1 MMAGSEVVR
10 PASFLK
16 LRPRVV
22 PGSGWW
28 YFQRDKVAVTS
39 LVVIA
44 IVVVAAVFAQW
55 VTPYADQGLG
65 VPDPANALLS
75 PSLQHPFGTDEL
87 GRDVL
92 ARIVFGARSSLTIGL
107 IVVAVGVVVGT
118 ALGAVAGFT
127 GGWIDEIIMRFTDV
141 VLSFPPLLL
150 AIALAA
156 TLQPSIQTAIVAISA
171 TWWPWYTRL
180 VRAEAVSVRERH
192 YVLAARAMGASPAF
206 ILRRHVL
213 PNILGPVR
221 VQAALDLGAAIL
233 AGTALSFLGLGPQA
247 PTADWGVM
255 ISHGRDF
262 LVTGQWWLSI
272 FPGLAIVLTVVAFN
286 LFGDGFQAVMDPR
299 SRHVA

>member
-1 MMAGSEVVR
+1 MASGSVLH
-10 PASFLK
+10 PAAYLR

-22 PGSGWW
+22 PGSGLW
-28 YFQRDKVAVTS
+28 YFQRDKVAVAS
-39 LVVIA
+39 LA
-44 IVVVAAVFAQW
+44 MIVLIVGVALLAQW
-55 VTPYADQGLG
+55 ITPYADQGLG
-65 VPDPANALLS
+65 VPDATNALAS
-75 PSLQHPFGTDEL
+75 PTLQHPLGTDEL
-87 GRDVL
+87 GRDIL
-92 ARIVFGARSSLTIGL
+92 ARIMFGARSSLTIGL

-118 ALGAVAGFT
+118 TLGAVAGFA

-156 TLQPSIQTAIVAISA
+156 TLQPSIQTAVVAISA

-192 YVLAARAMGASPAF
+192 YVLAARSIGASPLF
-206 ILRRHVL
+206 ILRRHIL

-255 ISHGRDF
+255 VAHGRDF

-272 FPGLAIVLTVVAFN
+272 FPGLAIVIAVVAFN

-299 SRHVA
+299 SREVT

>member
-1 MMAGSEVVR
+1 MATETVVR
-10 PASFLK
+10 PASFLRM
-16 LRPRVV
+16 RPRLV
-22 PGSGWW
+22 PGSGLWF
-28 YFQRDKVAVTS
+28 FQRDRVAVAS
-39 LVVIA
+39 LAMIILVVF
-44 IVVVAAVFAQW
+44 AAVTAQW
-55 VTPYADQGLG
+55 ITPYAQQGLG
-65 VPDPANALLS
+65 VPDPNNALLN
-75 PSLQHPFGTDEL
+75 PSVQHPFGTDEL

-92 ARIVFGARSSLTIGL
+92 ARIMFGARSSLLIGV

-118 ALGAVAGFT
+118 ALGAVAGFA
-127 GGWIDEIIMRFTDV
+127 GGWLDEIIMRFTDI

-156 TLQPSIQTAIVAISA
+156 TLQPSIQTAIIAISA

-192 YVLAARAMGASPAF
+192 YVLAARSIGASPAF
-206 ILRRHVL
+206 ILRRHII

-233 AGTALSFLGLGPQA
+233 AGAALSFLGLGPQA

-255 ISHGRDF
+255 VSHGRDF

-272 FPGLAIVLTVVAFN
+272 FPGLAIVVTVVAFN

-299 SRHVA
+299 SREAS

>member
-1 MMAGSEVVR
+1 MATDNVVR
-10 PASFLK
+10 PASFLRM
-16 LRPRVV
+16 RPRLV
-22 PGSGWW
+22 PGSGLWF
-28 YFQRDKVAVTS
+28 FQRDRVAVAS
-39 LVVIA
+39 LAIIA
-44 IVVVAAVFAQW
+44 IVTLAAVTAQW
-55 VTPYADQGLG
+55 ITPYAQQGLG
-65 VPDPANALLS
+65 VPDPNNALIN
-75 PSLQHPFGTDEL
+75 PSIQHPFGTDEL

-92 ARIVFGARSSLTIGL
+92 ARIMFGARSSILIGV

-118 ALGAVAGFT
+118 ALGAVAGFA
-127 GGWIDEIIMRFTDV
+127 GGWLDEIIMRFTDV

-156 TLQPSIQTAIVAISA
+156 TLQPSLQTAIIAISA

-192 YVLAARAMGASPAF
+192 YVLAARSIGASPAF
-206 ILRRHVL
+206 ILRRHIV

-233 AGTALSFLGLGPQA
+233 AGAALSFLGLGPQA

-255 ISHGRDF
+255 VSHGRDF

-272 FPGLAIVLTVVAFN
+272 FPGIAIVVTVVAFN

-299 SRHVA
+299 SREVS

>member
-1 MMAGSEVVR
+1 VVR
-10 PASFLK
+10 PMSFLRM
-16 LRPRVV
+16 RPRLV
-22 PGSGWW
+22 PGSGLWF
-28 YFQRDKVAVTS
+28 FQRDRVAVAS
-39 LVVIA
+39 LAVITL
-44 IVVVAAVFAQW
+44 VVVAAVTAQW
-55 VTPYADQGLG
+55 ITPYAQQGLG
-65 VPDPANALLS
+65 VPDPNNALLD

-92 ARIVFGARSSLTIGL
+92 ARIIFGARSSLLIGV

-127 GGWIDEIIMRFTDV
+127 GGWLDEIIMRFTDI

-180 VRAEAVSVRERH
+180 VRAEAVSVRERY
-192 YVLAARAMGASPAF
+192 YVLAARSIGASPAF
-206 ILRRHVL
+206 ILRRHII

-233 AGTALSFLGLGPQA
+233 AGAALSFLGLGPQA

-255 ISHGRDF
+255 VSHGRDF
-262 LVTGQWWLSI
+262 LVTGNWWLSI
-272 FPGLAIVLTVVAFN
+272 FPGLAIVVTVVAFN

-299 SRHVA
+299 SREAS